1 MKKENVLWAK
11 KCVKKDGRQ
20 YWESLPVH
28 LLDTQKVIFWLLD
41 TQVDDGLKQ
50 FLTQKLSL
58 DELQKLVSFLGFA
71 HDIGKAT
78 PAFQFKA
85 QSDSELMAKLSQSGF
100 SVPSEKWS
108 SSKESPHARAGE
120 AILLEKHIPKSV
132 CAIVGSHHGL
142 ADSVLPR
149 GQIAKYKADY
159 WQSDQDSSIQKPW
172 QNVQQALVER
182 AATSAGYHDISEI
195 PEVDQPTAIILEGL
209 LITADWLASNESLF
223 PLVPVKATIDDEDV
237 DTRFKMALETL
248 EQAKQWHPASINL
261 ENSPSFFQQRWGFDP
276 HPFQKKVLASV
287 SQMTDPGMVIIED
300 AMGRG
305 KTEAAL
311 SAVELI
317 ANKTK
322 RNSVFIGLPTRATSD
337 AMFHRVK
344 AWAAKVGIPTIKLL
358 HSQSSF
364 NDEYTSLLDW
374 LSATNVNA
382 DQDDRYEEPVINDW
396 FNGKKATLAPL
407 VVGTVDYLLSMGLK
421 KRHLF
426 LQHLAFSDKIV
437 VLDEVHAYDTYMTSY
452 LTKVLHWLGAY
463 HVPVIM
469 LSATLP
475 KKKRN
480 ELMEAYLEGKYGED
494 YQFNPSYC
502 VPRNWQN
509 EERYPLLSLIDGH
522 QIEQV
527 TDDKHQQDKVIQVKR
542 LVQDDKQL
550 VELILAKISQG
561 GVAGVLLN
569 TVRRTQ
575 NIAQLL
581 LSQIKDQ
588 HENIEVLV
596 LHSAFIAPDRFER
609 EQRLQTLIGKA
620 GDRPKKLVVLGTQ
633 VLEQSL
639 DIDFD
644 VLFTDIAP
652 MDSLLQRIGRLQRH
666 GLKRPSMLKQPQA
679 FVIGGPDSKGYGTA
693 NEMIYE
699 KYYLMQTDNFLPDK
713 ISLPKDISPLVQKVY
728 DSDKAVEMPGVEAAL
743 VNLQKYQGIED
754 GRAETFQIDD
764 PDFESG
770 LTLHGWLDRW
780 QPGADQEANAAV
792 RDIKE
797 TVEVILLRK
806 KENKVCL
813 LNKRASIIDDLTDKT
828 IARQVIRLPVALTSN
843 NGKIEQVISQLT
855 ADTKQIFPDLRQR
868 LWLKD
873 SLVLLLNEDNTR
885 SLEGYRLAY
894 SQTFGLSYVKE
905 DDDETDV

>member
-11 KCVKKDGRQ
+11 KCVKKDGHQ

-50 FLTQKLSL
+50 FLTQKLSSN
-58 DELQKLVSFLGFA
+58 ELQKLVSFLGFA

-85 QSDSELMAKLSQSGF
+85 QSDLELMAKLSQNGF
-100 SVPSEKWS
+100 SVPSEEWS

-159 WQSDQDSSIQKPW
+159 WQRDKNQDIQKPW
-172 QNVQQALVER
+172 QDVQQALVER
-182 AATSAGYHDISEI
+182 AVTSAGYHDISEI

-223 PLVPVKATIDDEDV
+223 PLVPVKATIDDKDI
-237 DTRFKMALETL
+237 DARFKKALETL
-248 EQAKQWHPASINL
+248 EQEKQWHPASINL
-261 ENSPSFFQQRWGFDP
+261 ENLPSFFQQRWGFDP

-452 LTKVLHWLGAY
+452 LTKVLRWLGAY

-475 KKKRN
+475 KEKRN
-480 ELMEAYLEGKYGED
+480 ELMKVYLAGKYGED
-494 YQFNPSYC
+494 YQFDPSYR

-527 TDDKHQQDKVIQVKR
+527 TDDKHPQDKVVQVKR
-542 LVQDDKQL
+542 LVQNDKQL

-588 HENIEVLV
+588 HENVEVLV
-596 LHSAFIAPDRFER
+596 LHSAFIAPGRFER

-666 GLKRPSMLKQPQA
+666 DLKRPFMLKQPQV

-699 KYYLMQTDNFLPDK
+699 KYYLMRTDNFLPDK
-713 ISLPKDISPLVQKVY
+713 ISLPKDISPLVQEVY
-728 DSDKAVEMPGVEAAL
+728 DSDKKVEMPGIKTAL
-743 VNLQKYQGIED
+743 VSLQEYQKKED
-754 GRAETFQIDD
+754 KQAKTFQIDD
-764 PDFESG
+764 PYFDTG

-780 QPGADQEANAAV
+780 KPDADQKAKAAV
-792 RDIKE
+792 RDIQE

-806 KENKVCL
+806 RGNNICL
-813 LNKRASIIDDLTDKT
+813 LDKRASNIDDMADKT
-828 IARQVIRLPVALTSN
+828 IARQVIRLPVALTFN

-855 ADTKQIFPDLRQR
+855 ADTKKIFPDLRQR